1 MTDAQDTTDEQES
14 LVKTSVSLP
23 RYLYDWM
30 RDTAKRTE
38 FNSQSA
44 VMVVALSELK
54 GRMDERAEHDTRKET
69 PTIPARESDDSFAAL
84 LLQLLNNHQD
94 LVEEVNTLRKKQRGA
109 EGNHKRV
116 TFE

>member
-1 MTDAQDTTDEQES
+1 MTEEHEQTDDPES

-30 RDTAKRTE
+30 RDTAKGTE

-54 GRMDERAEHDTRKET
+54 GRMEARDEQKDASKEVT
-69 PTIPARESDDSFAAL
+69 DEDDNRFAAL
-84 LLQLLNNHQD
+84 LLQLLNDHQD
-94 LVEEVNTLRKKQRGA
+94 LVDEVNELRKKQRTPS
-109 EGNHKRV
+109 GNYKRV